1 MYRIRHTPAQEKQLQ
16 PAREH
21 EPVYAPP
28 GNERQ
33 KAPTQP
39 RREGV
44 IHAQRDALP
53 VLPRRKRAGAARMA
67 AEVQYHIQPRDHAA
81 AAGAHRRVRMRALA
95 TAVAVQ
101 AVLLRR
107 YVFVRQAERRW

>member
-1 MYRIRHTPAQEKQLQ
+1 
-16 PAREH
+16 
-21 EPVYAPP
+21 
-28 GNERQ
+28 
-33 KAPTQP
+33 
-39 RREGV
+39 
-44 IHAQRDALP
+44 
-53 VLPRRKRAGAARMA
+53 MA

-107 YVFVRQAERRW
+107 YVFVRQAERVVEKTFLMPIRPVFHYRFSIPRSLGFFNSVPLEALVSSSIFCICCWTFIAEKRFYG